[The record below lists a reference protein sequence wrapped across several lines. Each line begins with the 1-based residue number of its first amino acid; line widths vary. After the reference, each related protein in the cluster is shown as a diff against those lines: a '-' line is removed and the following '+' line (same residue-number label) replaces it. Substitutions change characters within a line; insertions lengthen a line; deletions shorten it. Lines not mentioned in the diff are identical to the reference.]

1 MCFGADVMAENTA
14 ENQRGRPFVKGRS
27 GNPAGKPKGARHR
40 ATVAAEALFDG
51 EAEALTRKAI
61 ELAKA
66 GDTLALRLCLERV
79 LSPRKG
85 RPVVFDLPVINKPA
99 DVVAALG
106 ALVNAVARGSLTPD
120 EGAAVAGLLEAK
132 RRGLETVELEQ
143 RIAALEQ
150 RATK

>member
-1 MCFGADVMAENTA
+1 MAANTA

-61 ELAKA
+61 ELAKV
-66 GDTLALRLCLERV
+66 GDKVALRLCLERI

-85 RPVVFDLPVINKPA
+85 RPVVFDLPVIDSPA

-106 ALVNAVARGSLTPD
+106 ALINAVA
-120 EGAAVAGLLEAK
+120 
-132 RRGLETVELEQ
+132 
-143 RIAALEQ
+143 
-150 RATK
+150 